1 MGAAG
6 SDSGSAGVGGS
17 GGGDTAGGNGGSAS
31 GGSGGSGGTD
41 TGSGGTA
48 AGGGMA
54 GGGSAGQGGAGGSQP
69 LVLSVDFI
77 GGRPAAT
84 GAGGMVVESA
94 VMDPSEIA
102 GKVPASQWNG
112 AAGPA
117 GMLSN
122 LTLSDGSSSTAS
134 VTWVSSPGTAGP
146 GVWNHSYTDAPGD
159 VRMMNGYLDPT
170 TSLTPA
176 TVVVAGLPSTFTASG
191 YDVYVYGSG
200 EITSTS
206 TRTCQY
212 SIGATSSTAKEAGP
226 TPKTFPGYTQVL
238 NGGLGNY
245 LVFQKLTGASFILT
259 AKPGTSSPT
268 RAPVNGLQIV
278 ARTSN

>member
-1 MGAAG
+1 MGASG
-6 SDSGSAGVGGS
+6 TDSGSAGVGGI
-17 GGGDTAGGNGGSAS
+17 GGSDTAGGSGG
-31 GGSGGSGGTD
+31 GGSGESG
-41 TGSGGTA
+41 TGSGGTPA
-48 AGGGMA
+48 SGGSA

-117 GMLSN
+117 GMLAN

-176 TVVVAGLPSTFTASG
+176 TIVVASLPSTFTASG

-200 EITSTS
+200 EITSAS

-212 SIGATSSTAKEAGP
+212 SIGTTSSTAKEVGP
-226 TPKTFPGYTQVL
+226 TPKTFAGYTQVL
-238 NGGLGNY
+238 NGGAGNY
-245 LVFQKLTGASFILT
+245 LVFQKLTAASFILT

-278 ARTSN
+278 ARTGN